1 MENNNKINKLNKIY
15 MKKAKLLF
23 VAIAMIACYSVSGQ
37 VAITTD
43 GSSADGSA
51 MLDIKSTD
59 KGFLPPR
66 MLEAQ
71 RDGISSPVA
80 GLVVWCTNCGSSGE
94 LQVYNGSDWTNMIG
108 GDAAPP
114 PAIII
119 IGDSYQGGILAYIFQ
134 SGDPGY
140 VEGETHGLIAAA
152 SDQSTDAEWGCSG
165 RTISGADGTA
175 LGTGAQN
182 TTDILTDCTEADIAA
197 KLCADYSN
205 EGYDDW
211 YLPSKDE
218 LNKLYLNQTAVGA
231 FVSAEYWSSS
241 EYSYRTAWE
250 QYFGNGYQYNYNKDD
265 AYRVRA
271 VRAF

>member
-1 MENNNKINKLNKIY
+1 
-15 MKKAKLLF
+15 MKRIKLLL
-23 VAIAMIACYSVSGQ
+23 VAIVLIASYSLTAQ
-37 VAITTD
+37 MAITTD

-108 GDAAPP
+108 GDAAPS
-114 PAIII
+114 PA

-140 VEGETHGLIAAA
+140 VERETHGLIAAA
-152 SDQSTDAEWGCSG
+152 SDQSTGAEWGCYG
-165 RTISGADGTA
+165 TTISGADGTA

-218 LNKLYLNQTAVGA
+218 LYKLYLNRTAVGA
-231 FVSAEYWSSS
+231 FVSAYYWSSS
-241 EYSYRTAWE
+241 EYSYNDAWT
-250 QYFGNGYQYNYNKDD
+250 QTFFSGYQDYYNKN
-265 AYRVRA
+265 YPNRVRA